1 MLDTAQ
7 FNEPCRL
14 LIEADYQNDDFR
26 YEIYIP
32 EGAEEGDYI
41 ISNKTLERSLNYG
54 KPFSTFH

>member
-41 ISNKTLERSLNYG
+41 ISNTTLERS
-54 KPFSTFH
+54 